1 MSITHTKLRYIHVFL
16 TTVSRTGVPITHT
29 NFLFCNGCYIPET
42 HRLTEHAALV
52 LRYER
57 PCFIFIFLFILKH
70 TGGRNTRHWYSG
82 TRDLVLFIYLFIL
95 ETHRWTEHAAL
106 VLRYERLLSGRQK
119 RRYQCSE
126 MWEVRGEHSIS
137 KAFCTNT
144 HTHTHTHTGIDV
156 GGSWRAAWWR
166 TNTAKSTQTRS

>member
-1 MSITHTKLRYIHVFL
+1 MSSWQQSLVR
-16 TTVSRTGVPITHT
+16 ST
-29 NFLFCNGCYIPET
+29 NNIYKFLFHNGCYIP
-42 HRLTEHAALV
+42 
-52 LRYER
+52 
-57 PCFIFIFLFILKH
+57 KH
-70 TGGRNTRHWYSG
+70 TGGRNTQHWYFG

-95 ETHRWTEHAAL
+95 ETHRWTEHAALVLRYETPCFIYLFILESHRWTEHAAL

-144 HTHTHTHTGIDV
+144 HTDTHKKVSMWEVRGEQR
-156 GGSWRAAWWR
+156 GGGQTLQRALR
-166 TNTAKSTQTRS
+166 QGHNP